1 MELMRRTNLTE
12 HAHGECGLIPRHV
25 SAVVRRQ
32 GMMIRNTLE
41 AGRLLIEGLAEIASV
56 DGKEYAAVVHRRK
69 RDEGQT
75 CELREACGTLTARN
89 SCRKTETKR
98 LSASC
103 DNECPSQRALTSGY
117 CMVPPRVPQAAAA
130 MLWLPTYDHPMTS
143 SGFPPVRIALGFS
156 NALGGR
162 TSKVLVCMRIEPR
175 LHLGEWKRPR

>member
-1 MELMRRTNLTE
+1 MWIRWVDLISV
-12 HAHGECGLIPRHV
+12 ASSECKLIPRHV
-25 SAVVRRQ
+25 GAAVGRQ
-32 GMMIRNTLE
+32 GMLVGNTLKAE
-41 AGRLLIEGLAEIASV
+41 WLLVKGFFEITSAN
-56 DGKEYAAVVHRRK
+56 GKEYAAVVHRRK